1 MSLFPHDKLD
11 WTLTRLERQL
21 EDAPDDDALRAE
33 YAAACL
39 SRALFHDGGEPWTNR
54 ALTQARRVLQRD
66 PGHPAALVVAGASLV
81 GLGRLEPA
89 RRHLDDALRIAPDD
103 ARVHHAL
110 AVWHQV
116 ARRQGDPGSDEHHAI
131 VAAENACRLAPD
143 AWEPHALLATLLG
156 GPDPDRTSVRS
167 ADRTS
172 VRSADRVSARSARR
186 LERSQYHRVLALQ
199 RGAPGDRE
207 AALLFEL
214 GVGCLARDRL
224 PEATKLFTRLL
235 DDDTYKSAAR
245 YHLGLVNL
253 RTGRFKNAVLYLRQH
268 LDAAGDEATV
278 YAKLGSAYLQ
288 LGEIAHARDA
298 CNRALSIDPMHRD
311 ARWVL
316 GRALVAE
323 ERDDEAV
330 RLFKEILEESP
341 DHTPAFAE
349 IVGVRARRG
358 DRAWLKGALRSEVAA
373 FDRLPVQG
381 RDAAPRA
388 ATRKRLG
395 VLLEALGSND
405 DAVAGILEAIDL
417 TTDEGLRFGLWE
429 AAVDAISVRR
439 AGALRERLADPG
451 RAYSAAAG
459 REVLALARLVP
470 EELLVNA
477 LEIDDEDLR
486 KAAVERRGPA
496 RDVGDHRRGVDD
508 ERREARAWQ
517 ALVLLAL
524 ATHGA
529 RAGASEDATATSVA
543 RALLVRWAAEAD
555 ADLADAANAA
565 LVLLGDE
572 SAGAALRKRARAR
585 GVENLVDAM
594 LAQVAAPSL
603 ATPYHPIAPGEDR
616 SCTTCGRRSG
626 DVATMMVSKT
636 AAICS
641 HCLADIASQRRALE
655 TDDPEVVCALTGK
668 GTFETAAMY
677 VYKGTAVCRE
687 VVDQGLGVLE
697 REAVDRYLAAL

>member
-11 WTLTRLERQL
+11 WTLSRLERQL
-21 EDAPDDDALRAE
+21 EGMPDDDGVRVE

-39 SRALFHDGGEPWTNR
+39 SRAWFHDGGEPWLNR
-54 ALTQARRVLQRD
+54 ALTHARRVLQRD
-66 PGHPAALVVAGASLV
+66 PGHAGALVVAGASLV
-81 GLGRLEPA
+81 GLARLEPA

-103 ARVHHAL
+103 ARAHYAL
-110 AVWHQV
+110 AVWHQT
-116 ARRQGDPGSDEHHAI
+116 ARRQGDPESDEHRAI

-143 AWEPHALLATLLG
+143 AWEPHALLASLLG
-156 GPDPDRTSVRS
+156 GPDPDRVT
-167 ADRTS
+167 
-172 VRSADRVSARSARR
+172 ARSARR

-199 RGAPGDRE
+199 RSAPSDRE
-207 AALLFEL
+207 AALLFDL

-235 DDDTYKSAAR
+235 DDDRYKTSAR
-245 YHLGLVNL
+245 YQLGLVNL
-253 RTGRFKNAVLYLRQH
+253 RSGRFKNAVLYLRQH
-268 LDAAGDEATV
+268 LDEAGDQAAV
-278 YAKLGSAYLQ
+278 YARLGSAYLQ

-298 CNRALSIDPMHRD
+298 CNRALSVDPTHRE

-316 GRALVAE
+316 GKAFVAE
-323 ERDDEAV
+323 GRDDEAV
-330 RLFKEILEESP
+330 RLFKQILEEAP

-349 IVGVRARRG
+349 VVGSRARRG
-358 DRAWLKGALRSEVAA
+358 DRAWLHGALRSEVAA

-395 VLLEALGSND
+395 VLLEALGPSD
-405 DAVAGILEAIDL
+405 DAVAAILEAIDL

-439 AGALRERLADPG
+439 AAALRERLADPG
-451 RAYSAAAG
+451 RAYAAAAG
-459 REVLALARLVP
+459 REVLALARLLP
-470 EELLVNA
+470 EDLLMKA

-486 KAAVERRGPA
+486 RAAVERRGPA

-529 RAGASEDATATSVA
+529 RARAADDTTTTSFA
-543 RALLVRWAAEAD
+543 RALLVRWSAEAD

-572 SAGAALRKRARAR
+572 PAGAALRKRAKAR

-594 LAQVAAPSL
+594 VAQVAAPSL
-603 ATPYHPIAPGEDR
+603 ASLYHPIAPGEDR
-616 SCTTCGRRSG
+616 TCTTCGRRSN
-626 DVATMMVSKT
+626 DVPTMMVSAQ

-655 TDDPEVVCALTGK
+655 TDDPEVVCALSGK